1 MAVVDTGIDASHSE
15 FLGHRIQGTNF
26 GNDTSGIGYE
36 SNDHGTHVASIICA
50 NRNAFGMR
58 GVAYDASLYD
68 YRVGPNNSEGYLSGL
83 GPDRETA
90 AVFQQ
95 AVIDNIDV
103 INNSWGSETPLT
115 TYTANRVSRCTNT
128 ASQPPRR
135 CKKTALY
142 LFLQQ
147 AMTRVSKWTF
157 GGGMPYFATEL
168 VDSWLTVVTSNDT
181 NTEAS

>member
-36 SNDHGTHVASIICA
+36 SNDHGTHVVSIICA

-115 TYTANRVSRCTNT
+115 TYTANQVKQMYKHSIAAAKAVQKNGTLFIFAAGNDQ
-128 ASQPPRR
+128 SEQVDIWGGY
-135 CKKTALY
+135 AL
-142 LFLQQ
+142 LRDR
-147 AMTRVSKWTF
+147 T
-157 GGGMPYFATEL
+157 GGQLAHGCHQ
-168 VDSWLTVVTSNDT
+168 
-181 NTEAS
+181 